1 MTTRKFHDI
10 EYPIPGLDTAM
21 NSLRPGAN
29 FALGSGKWIEW
40 EHESPPPTWDELD
53 AELNRQKP
61 IWEYYEY
68 ERLREKAFP
77 RVTDQL
83 DMLYHDIK
91 SGNIEN
97 GLFEIED
104 MDLDLKHNKI
114 GLSIIYGFEIVTKR
128 EKNEK
133 Y

>member
-21 NSLRPGAN
+21 NSLRPGAS
-29 FALGSGKWIEW
+29 FKLGGGKWIEW

-68 ERLREKAFP
+68 ERLRE
-77 RVTDQL
+77 
-83 DMLYHDIK
+83 
-91 SGNIEN
+91 
-97 GLFEIED
+97 
-104 MDLDLKHNKI
+104 
-114 GLSIIYGFEIVTKR
+114 
-128 EKNEK
+128 
-133 Y
+133 